1 MGVLSAKAFV
11 APFLDRKNLIA
22 IVLVAIFFAV
32 YRLSGGTIETSSGNN
47 SKFINQNQKPSFF
60 DQFSNTDSASPV
72 DDLKQLDNSNES
84 EIAKSQASK
93 KPASRDLLKEML
105 ETPKSTNKPSAPST
119 NRKLDDIEK
128 SLGLR

>member
-105 ETPKSTNKPSAPST
+105 ENPKSTNKPSAPST